1 MLHAENSTMKTSEIR
16 HKFLQFFQSK
26 GHTIVPSSSLVP
38 GNDPTLLFTNSGMVQ
53 FKDVFTGKDTRAYT
67 RATSSQ
73 RSVRAGGKHND
84 LENVGYTARHHTFFE
99 MLGNFSFGDYFKR
112 DAIAFAWEMLTK
124 VYGLPAEKLWVTV
137 YQEDDEAYAIWEKE
151 IGVPPARIVRIG
163 DNKGARYASD
173 NFWQMADTGPCGPC
187 TEIFF
192 DHGPEI
198 WGGPPGSPEEDGDR
212 YIEIWNLVFMQ
223 FERDAAGTL
232 TPLPKPCVD
241 TGMGLERIAAV
252 LQHVHSNYEIDLF
265 AALIAGAARE
275 TGCKDLT
282 DNSLKVIADHIRAC
296 SFLIVDGVIP
306 SNEGRGYVLRR
317 IVRRALRHGYKLGQT
332 KPFFHRLVPDLVKQ
346 MGDAYPELAKNAARV
361 EQVLRQ
367 EEERF
372 GETLEHGMKILDTA
386 LAALPTPVKG
396 QAAILDGNT
405 LFTLYDTYGF
415 PVDLTADIC
424 RERGVEVDQAGF
436 DVAMERQRDQA
447 RAAGKFKMA
456 EGLVYSGAQTVFEGY
471 EHLERN
477 AKILALYVEGTQ
489 VQHVAAG
496 QDAIVV
502 LDSTP
507 FYAESGGQVGD
518 VGVLSAGTAR
528 FNVLDTQKIQPGVF
542 GHHGQL
548 QSGELNVG
556 MPVLATV
563 DAQQRART
571 IRNHSATHLMHKALR
586 EVLGSHVQQR
596 GSLVDGDK
604 TRFDFAH
611 DAPMSDADIQRVEQI
626 VNAEVLANQ
635 AAIAQVMSYDDA
647 VKGGAMALFGE
658 KYGDTVRVLDIGFSR
673 ELCGGTH
680 VSRTGDIG
688 LFKVVSEGGVA
699 AGVRRIEAVTG
710 ANALAWV
717 QALNAT
723 AQRAAAALKTQP
735 ADLPERIALLQDQ
748 LKSVEKDLEQAR
760 AKLASSAGNALGD
773 QAVAMAAGFKL
784 LVTSVQGVDPK
795 DLRSMVDQL
804 KDKLKSAVVLL
815 AATSADGKISV
826 VAGVTADWSGK
837 IKAGDLV
844 GFVAGQI
851 GGKGGG
857 RPDMA
862 MGGGTDA
869 QALPGALAGV
879 KAWVEAKL

>member
-1 MLHAENSTMKTSEIR
+1 MKSSEIR
-16 HKFLQFFQSK
+16 RQFLQFFKSK

-53 FKDVFTGKDTRAYT
+53 FKDVFTGKESRSYT

-112 DAIAFAWEMLTK
+112 DAIQYAWELLTQ
-124 VYGLPAEKLWVTV
+124 VYKLPAEKLWVTV
-137 YQEDDEAYAIWEKE
+137 YQEDDEAYDIWAKE
-151 IGVPPARIVRIG
+151 VGVPVERIIRIG

-187 TEIFF
+187 SEIFF

-223 FERDAAGTL
+223 FERDAAGNM
-232 TPLPKPCVD
+232 PRLPRPCVD

-252 LQHVHSNYEIDLF
+252 LQGVHSNYEIDLF
-265 AALIAGAARE
+265 QKLITAAARE
-275 TGCKDLT
+275 TGIQDLEN
-282 DNSLKVIADHIRAC
+282 NSLKVIADHIRAC

-332 KPFFHRLVPDLVKQ
+332 KPFFHRLVPDLVAE
-346 MGDAYPELAKNAARV
+346 MGEAYPELAAMADRV
-361 EQVLRQ
+361 SQVLKQ

-372 GETLEHGMKILDTA
+372 GETLEHGMRILDAA
-386 LAALPTPVKG
+386 LANVAKG
-396 QAAILDGNT
+396 GVLDGNT

-424 RERGVEVDQAGF
+424 REREVEIDMAGF
-436 DVAMERQRDQA
+436 EVAMERQRDQA

-456 EGLVYSGAQTVFEGY
+456 EGLSYEGAHTRFEGY
-471 EHLERN
+471 EKLELDN
-477 AKILALYVEGTQ
+477 VKVTALYVDGTQ
-489 VQHVAAG
+489 VQQVTAG
-496 QDAIVV
+496 QSAVVV
-502 LDSTP
+502 LDATP

-518 VGVLSAGTAR
+518 TGLLEADGMR
-528 FNVLDTQKIQPGVF
+528 FAVADTLKIQAGVF
-542 GHHGQL
+542 GHHGTL
-548 QSGELNVG
+548 ESGSLSVG
-556 MPVLATV
+556 DTLLARV
-563 DAQQRART
+563 DAVRRART

-586 EVLGSHVQQR
+586 EVLGAHVQQR
-596 GSLVDGDK
+596 GSLVDPDK
-604 TRFDFAH
+604 TRFDFAQ
-611 DAPMSDADIQRVEQI
+611 DAPMTAEQIARVEAI

-635 AAIAQVMSYDDA
+635 PTVAQVMAYDDA

-688 LFKVVSEGGVA
+688 LFKIVSEGGVA
-699 AGVRRIEAVTG
+699 AGVRRIEAITG
-710 ANALAWV
+710 DNALVWV
-717 QALNAT
+717 QNQNALLNQIAGMLRST
-723 AQRAAAALKTQP
+723 P
-735 ADLPERIALLQDQ
+735 ADVPARIAQVQDQ
-748 LKSVEKDLEQAR
+748 VKALEKDLEQSR
-760 AKLASSAGNALGD
+760 NKLAASAGNDLATTAAVDVKGIKVLAASIGD
-773 QAVAMAAGFKL
+773 
-784 LVTSVQGVDPK
+784 VDPK
-795 DLRSMVDQL
+795 ALRGMVDNL
-804 KDKLKSAVVLL
+804 KDRLKPAVVLL
-815 AATSADGKISV
+815 ATGSADGKISV
-826 VAGVTADWSGK
+826 VGGVTADLTDR

-844 GFVAGQI
+844 GFVASQV

-862 MGGGTDA
+862 MGGGTDIA
-869 QALPGALAGV
+869 ALPAAIAGV
-879 KAWVEAKL
+879 QKWVDERL

>member
-1 MLHAENSTMKTSEIR
+1 MKSSEIR
-16 HKFLQFFQSK
+16 QKFLQFFQSK
-26 GHTIVPSSSLVP
+26 GHTIVPSASLVP

-53 FKDVFTGKDTRAYT
+53 FKDVFTGKETRSYT

-112 DAIAFAWEMLTK
+112 DAIQYAWELLTQ
-124 VYGLPAEKLWVTV
+124 VYKLPAEKLWVTV
-137 YQEDDEAYAIWEKE
+137 YQEDDEAYDIWATEV
-151 IGVPPARIVRIG
+151 GVPRERIIRIG
-163 DNKGARYASD
+163 DNKGSRYASD

-187 TEIFF
+187 SEIFY
-192 DHGPEI
+192 DHGPDV

-223 FERDAAGTL
+223 FERDAAGNM

-252 LQHVHSNYEIDLF
+252 LQGVHSNYEIDLF
-265 AALIAGAARE
+265 QNLIRAAARE
-275 TGCKDLT
+275 TGVKNLE

-296 SFLIVDGVIP
+296 AFLIVDGVIP

-332 KPFFHRLVPDLVKQ
+332 KPFFYKLVPDLVAE
-346 MGDAYPELAKNAARV
+346 MGQAYPELTQAAERV
-361 EQVLRQ
+361 AQVLKQ

-372 GETLEHGMKILDTA
+372 GETLEHGMKILDGA
-386 LAALPTPVKG
+386 LAGVPAGG
-396 QAAILDGNT
+396 QLDGTT

-424 RERGVEVDQAGF
+424 RERNVEVDMAGF
-436 DVAMERQRDQA
+436 DAAMARQRDQA

-456 EGLVYSGAQTVFEGY
+456 EGLSYEGADTRFEGY
-471 EHLERN
+471 EKLELDGV
-477 AKILALYVEGTQ
+477 KVTALYVDGTQ
-489 VQHVAAG
+489 VERVQAG
-496 QDAIVV
+496 QHAVVV
-502 LDSTP
+502 LDATP

-518 VGVLSAGTAR
+518 TGLLEGGGAR
-528 FNVLDTQKIQPGVF
+528 FAVADTLKIQAGVF
-542 GHHGQL
+542 GHHGVL
-548 QSGELNVG
+548 ESGSLAVG
-556 MPVLATV
+556 DTLLARV
-563 DAQQRART
+563 DAVRRART
-571 IRNHSATHLMHKALR
+571 VRNHSATHLMHKALR
-586 EVLGSHVQQR
+586 QVLGAHVQQR
-596 GSLVDGDK
+596 GSLVDPDK

-611 DAPMSDADIQRVEQI
+611 DAPLSAEQIAQVEAI

-635 AAIAQVMSYDDA
+635 PTQARVMAYDDA

-688 LFKVVSEGGVA
+688 LFKIVAEGGVA
-699 AGVRRIEAVTG
+699 AGVRRVEAITG
-710 ANALAWV
+710 DNALAWV
-717 QALNAT
+717 QSQNALLL
-723 AQRAAAALKTQP
+723 RAAGMLRTTP
-735 ADLPERIALLQDQ
+735 ADLPERLAQVQEQ
-748 LKSVEKDLEQAR
+748 LRTLEKDLDQAR
-760 AKLASSAGNALGD
+760 GKLAASAGNDLAAKAAEVKGVKVLAASLGD
-773 QAVAMAAGFKL
+773 I
-784 LVTSVQGVDPK
+784 DPK
-795 DLRSMVDQL
+795 ALRGMVDNL
-804 KDKLKSAVVLL
+804 KDRLKSAVVLL
-815 AATSADGKISV
+815 ASAGGDGKISLV
-826 VAGVTADWSGK
+826 GGVTADLTGRV
-837 IKAGDLV
+837 KAGDLV
-844 GFVAGQI
+844 GFVAGQV

-862 MGGGTDA
+862 MGGGNDA
-869 QALPGALAGV
+869 QALPAAVASVQG
-879 KAWVEAKL
+879 WVDERL